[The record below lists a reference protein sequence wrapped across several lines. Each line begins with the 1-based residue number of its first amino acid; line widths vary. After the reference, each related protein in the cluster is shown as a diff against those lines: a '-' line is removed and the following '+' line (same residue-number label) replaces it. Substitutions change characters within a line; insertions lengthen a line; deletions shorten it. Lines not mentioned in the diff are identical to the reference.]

1 MTPIAMPASTTEAK
15 KRFRLKHKERLKKE
29 AAEFREANREKIR
42 QQHRDWYQANKKQVM
57 EKNADW
63 VRRNPEKKR
72 AMTKRYTEKH
82 KDRCAAA
89 ARAWYQENKTKALE
103 DAWARQLKRCYG
115 ITAADYAKMLK
126 KQKGNCAICQNLL
139 TLKKPPVDHC
149 HKTGKVRAIL
159 CNSCNWGLGHF
170 KDDVDL
176 MKRATAYL
184 RKHGRTTV

>member
-1 MTPIAMPASTTEAK
+1 MPTSEAN
-15 KRFRLKHKERLKKE
+15 KRFRLKHADRLKKE

-42 QQHRDWYQANKKQVM
+42 KQHRDWYQKNR
-57 EKNADW
+57 EKCVQKTLSWAQA
-63 VRRNPEKKR
+63 NPEKRKLQSQ
-72 AMTKRYTEKH
+72 RYAVKH

-89 ARAWYQENKTKALE
+89 TRAWYQENKAKSLE
-103 DAWARQLKRCYG
+103 DAWGRNLKRFYG

-139 TLKKPPVDHC
+139 TLKRPPVDHC

-170 KDDVDL
+170 KDDL
-176 MKRATAYL
+176 TTMKRAMAYL
-184 RKHGRTTV
+184 RKHGRTTVLTAS